1 MVARSHGVADPRWS
15 PSGAL
20 VAWTD
25 SFDGRTDLVV
35 ARIDGSGAP
44 AVVTADAA
52 LGGGWC
58 WAGDDEVV
66 VVAGNGNLIALR
78 LDSGAR
84 RVLTRDGHAVAPAVS
99 ARGLVACAI
108 ERDDAC
114 DIAVVPLDG
123 SAWPVRVS
131 RADFAWN
138 PAWSPDGSTLAWHE
152 WDLPDMPWDASRV
165 VVRVFDGG
173 AAEGKGNTIGG
184 AAVAA
189 SQPRFSPDG
198 SQLAFISDADGWP
211 TLWVADAD
219 GANARPVLAEQR
231 EHAEPEW
238 GSGQRSYAWS
248 PDSTE
253 LAWCRNE
260 SGFGRLVIAAPGK
273 RSARELSKGWH
284 RGLDWGAGG
293 IVCVRSGAR
302 TPPQIVVLAANGSGR
317 RSIARGPVAGF
328 EATGLVE
335 PRAVTWKSS
344 SATVHG
350 LLWRAGDESS
360 SVRSTRP
367 LIVLA
372 HGGPTGQ
379 GQADWSTR
387 VQTFVQRGWNVLQP
401 NYRGSS
407 GYGRAYAQAL
417 AGHWGDRDV
426 ADVAAGIRH
435 ADKEGWADTS
445 HVAIMGGSAGGM
457 TALLVAAQHPD
468 LVHAVIALYPVCDL
482 IDLREKTHRFESGYT
497 LRMVGPLP
505 EAGDTYRD
513 RSPVSRAAEIRAP
526 VLLLHGNRD
535 TSVPVEE
542 SEAMAVALQRAG
554 VPVERHVYDG
564 EGHGWR
570 RADTIADDLERIDAF
585 LSRRVF
591 PR

>member
-15 PSGAL
+15 PDGGRL
-20 VAWTD
+20 AWTD
-25 SFDGRTDLVV
+25 SFDGRVDLLVGP
-35 ARIDGSGAP
+35 ADGSGP
-44 AVVTADAA
+44 PSVVTADCAV
-52 LGGGWC
+52 GGGWC
-58 WAGDDEVV
+58 WSGDDEVV
-66 VVAGNGNLIALR
+66 VVAGDGR
-78 LDSGAR
+78 LVAIGLDAGTR
-84 RVLTRDGHAVAPAVS
+84 RVLTRDGRAVSPAVS
-99 ARGLVACAI
+99 SRGEVACAI

-114 DIAVVPLDG
+114 DIAVLPLDG

-131 RADFAWN
+131 HADYAWN
-138 PAWSPDGSTLAWHE
+138 PAWSPDGSLLAWHE

-165 VVRVFDGG
+165 VVQQVDNGE
-173 AAEGKGNTIGG
+173 AEGRIKIGG
-184 AAVAA
+184 DAVAA

-198 SQLAFISDADGWP
+198 SQLAFVSDADGWP
-211 TLWVADAD
+211 TLWVADPD
-219 GANARPVLAEQR
+219 GTNARPVLAEQR

-238 GSGQRSYAWS
+238 GPGQRSFAWS
-248 PDSTE
+248 PDSAE

-284 RGLDWGAGG
+284 RGIDWGPGG
-293 IVCVRSGAR
+293 IACVRSGAK

-317 RSIARGPVAGF
+317 RAVARGPVGGF

-335 PRAVTWKSS
+335 PRAVTWKAG

-350 LLWRAGDESS
+350 LLWRSADESS
-360 SVRSTRP
+360 SVRSRRP
-367 LIVLA
+367 LIVLV
-372 HGGPTGQ
+372 HGGPTSQ

-387 VQTFVQRGWNVLQP
+387 VQAFVQRGWNVLQP
-401 NYRGSS
+401 DYRGST

-435 ADKEGWADTS
+435 ADKEGWADTAR
-445 HVAIMGGSAGGM
+445 VAIMGGSAGGM
-457 TALLVAAQHPD
+457 TALLVAAQYPD
-468 LVHAVIALYPVCDL
+468 LVHAVVALYPVCDL
-482 IDLREKTHRFESGYT
+482 VDLAAATHRFESGYT

-505 EAGDTYRD
+505 EAADTYRD

-526 VLLLHGNRD
+526 VLLLHGDAD
-535 TSVPVEE
+535 TSVPVGQ
-542 SEAMAVALQRAG
+542 SEAMAEALRLAG
-554 VPVERHVYDG
+554 VPVERHVYEG

-570 RADTIADDLERIDAF
+570 RSETIADELERIEAF
-585 LSRRVF
+585 LTLRVF